1 MTGWR
6 DFGTSKIPGVTRLWC
21 DDGQGGGVIRTT
33 QDVTAIVERNKAMAN
48 HNDGWSK
55 SKEWKRAG
63 TVPFLTMYKWI
74 AEARLEPNDP
84 EFQDKLNKLIIAK
97 LNDSDYRHLKSIP
110 GRAG

>member
-1 MTGWR
+1 MSGWSPFVSS
-6 DFGTSKIPGVTRLWC
+6 DFADTRHYWRN
-21 DDGQGGGVIRTT
+21 DGAGGGEVLTV
-33 QDVTAIVERNKAMAN
+33 QDVTPIIERNKAMAN

-63 TVPFLTMYKWI
+63 SVPYTTLYKWI
-74 AEARLEPNDP
+74 AEERLDPADP
-84 EFQDKLNKLIIAK
+84 EFAQKMHKMVLRK